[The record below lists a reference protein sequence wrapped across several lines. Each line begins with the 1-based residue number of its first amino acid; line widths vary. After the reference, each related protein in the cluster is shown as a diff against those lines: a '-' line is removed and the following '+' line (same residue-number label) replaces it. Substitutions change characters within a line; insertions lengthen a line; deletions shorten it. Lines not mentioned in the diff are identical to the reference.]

1 MNLQEA
7 YSILEVPPGTS
18 PEDAKKKYRELTK
31 KYHPDVNK
39 DEGAEDRFKKINEAY
54 QCVINGK
61 GTDPEPVMQESGF
74 NPFQGFP
81 GINVNPFGGR
91 QQIQVEHISLQAT
104 LSFKESVLGCQK
116 DISFSRN
123 GKCTDCNGQGQIQS
137 NNGCDKCGGK
147 GQIVGR
153 QGNMIFTRT
162 CDKCFGRNSINQCQA
177 CSSKGTV
184 NTQVSGTVNVPP
196 GVVSG
201 NILRLNGFGHYIT
214 SFMGTDQYS
223 EAHLHLT
230 VLPEEGLSLEG
241 QDVVSK
247 LSLSFLDALQGTN
260 VQVKT
265 IMGDKELVIS
275 PCSRNKD
282 EIKIPNLG
290 VAGIGSQKVVLDVKY
305 PEDKEIISKLINVLN
320 GHQIYDPS
328 EIDYIDL
335 DKD

>member
-7 YSILEVPPGTS
+7 YSILELSPETS

-39 DEGAEDRFKKINEAY
+39 EDGAENKFKKINEAY
-54 QCVINGK
+54 RCVVNGK
-61 GTDPEPVMQESGF
+61 GTDPEPVIQESGF

-81 GINVNPFGGR
+81 GININPFGGR
-91 QQIQVEHISLQAT
+91 QQTQIEHIVLQIT
-104 LSFKESVLGCQK
+104 LSFKESILGCQK
-116 DISFSRN
+116 EISFTRN
-123 GKCTDCNGQGQIQS
+123 GKCADCNGQGQIQS

-147 GQIVGR
+147 GQIIGK
-153 QGNMIFTRT
+153 QGNMMFTRT
-162 CDKCFGRNSINQCQA
+162 CDKCFGRIPINQCRT
-177 CSSKGTV
+177 CSSKGTIS
-184 NTQVSGTVNVPP
+184 TQVSGSVNVPP

-201 NILRLNGFGHYIT
+201 NILRLNGFGHYVN
-214 SFMGTDQYS
+214 SFMGMDQYS

-230 VLPEEGLSLEG
+230 VIPEEGLSLEG
-241 QDVVSK
+241 QDVVSH
-247 LSLSFLDALQGTN
+247 LNLSFLDALQGIN

-265 IMGDKELVIS
+265 IMGEKELIIP

-290 VAGIGSQKVVLDVKY
+290 VNGVGSQKVIIDVTY
-305 PEDKEIISKLINVLN
+305 PEDVEIISRLINVLN
-320 GHQIYDPS
+320 GHQTYDPS
-328 EIDYIDL
+328 DIDHL